1 MIRGTTPT
9 LELNVDGIDLTAF
22 KKIVVTL
29 QQQGVVINRQTGD
42 SGLSVSS
49 NVISVHLTQEESLKF
64 KANSDVEIQAKLLSE
79 DGEVTATDIERV
91 PVESILNEEVLS

>member
-29 QQQGVVINRQTGD
+29 QQQGTIINRQTGD

-64 KANSDVEIQAKLLSE
+64 KANIDVEIQAKLLSE
-79 DGEVTATDIERV
+79 NGEVTATDIERV